1 MAADLPGYPVDS
13 IYITVN
19 TQSSLSEAVTLV
31 SGAHLFAVLYIFIV
45 WMIKVS
51 DTTKTVGLLRFY
63 VFCHDSEIL
72 EN

>member
-1 MAADLPGYPVDS
+1 MAADLPGYPVES
-13 IYITVN
+13 IYITFN
-19 TQSSLSEAVTLV
+19 TQSSLSEVVTSV

-51 DTTKTVGLLRFY
+51 ETTKTMGLSRFY